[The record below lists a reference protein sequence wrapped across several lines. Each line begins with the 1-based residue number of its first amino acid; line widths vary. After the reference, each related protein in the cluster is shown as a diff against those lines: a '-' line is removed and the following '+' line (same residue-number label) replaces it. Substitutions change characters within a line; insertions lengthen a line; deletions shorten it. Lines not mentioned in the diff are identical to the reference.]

1 MNSGP
6 LKFPFLVRVGN
17 WSECQ
22 LLGSLQRPTLRA
34 HKENGTGGAGLDSR
48 SHSLAPALGGDPAWE
63 EMEMGL
69 ETG

>member
-1 MNSGP
+1 MNSDP
-6 LKFPFLVRVGN
+6 LKFPFPVRVGN

-22 LLGSLQRPTLRA
+22 LLGSLQRPTLRE
-34 HKENGTGGAGLDSR
+34 HEENGGAGLDSR

-63 EMEMGL
+63 ETEMGL